1 MTGGSR
7 RGGCSLDSG
16 SVSSRRVWTLLCA
29 LGLALGLGACGQTG
43 QPTSVLNNGVYVTA
57 GPVTYQLQVS
67 RELNPYLTEDSQYV
81 TGLPVG
87 AGVLG
92 ANQLWYGVFLWAKN
106 QTNHPELTAHNFDI
120 VDSGDHHYFPL
131 RLNPQLNGYVWTQ
144 QSLPPSGQEPKLNT
158 TASFG
163 PTQGGLLL
171 FKLPTTVYSNRP
183 LTLEIFP
190 PAGGKTADIS
200 LDL

>member
-1 MTGGSR
+1 MR
-7 RGGCSLDSG
+7 SLHSS
-16 SVSSRRVWTLLCA
+16 SVSGRRLWITACV
-29 LGLALGLGACGQTG
+29 LGLAVGLGACGQTS
-43 QPTSVLNNGVYVTA
+43 QPTSVLNNGVYITS
-57 GPVTYQLQVS
+57 GPITYQLQVS

-81 TGLPVG
+81 SGVPAG

-106 QTNHPELTAHNFDI
+106 QTKRPELTAHSFDI
-120 VDSGDHHYFPL
+120 VDSSNHHYYPV
-131 RLNPQLNGYVWTQ
+131 RLNAELNGYAWTSQ
-144 QSLPPSGQEPKLNT
+144 MLPPSGQQPKLNT

-163 PTQGGLLL
+163 PTQGGLVL

-190 PAGGKTADIS
+190 PAGGEPGDIS

>member
-1 MTGGSR
+1 MSAR
-7 RGGCSLDSG
+7 PLWIL
-16 SVSSRRVWTLLCA
+16 VCA
-29 LGLALGLGACGQTG
+29 LAVAVGLGACGQVS
-43 QPTSVLNNGVYVTA
+43 QPTSVLNNGVYVTS
-57 GPVTYQLQVS
+57 GPITYQLQVS

-81 TGLPVG
+81 TGLPTG
-87 AGVLG
+87 SGVLG

-106 QTNHPELTAHNFDI
+106 QTKRSELTAHSFDI
-120 VDSGDHHYFPL
+120 VDSSDHHYYPL
-131 RLNPQLNGYVWTQ
+131 SLNTQLNGYAWTP

-183 LTLEIFP
+183 LTLEIFSP
-190 PAGGKTADIS
+190 VGGEPADIS

>member
-1 MTGGSR
+1 MSGR
-7 RGGCSLDSG
+7 RL
-16 SVSSRRVWTLLCA
+16 WIFICA
-29 LGLALGLGACGQTG
+29 FGLIVGLAACGEVG
-43 QPTSVLNNGVYVTA
+43 QPVSTLNNGVYITS
-57 GPVTYQLQVS
+57 GPITYQLQVS
-67 RELNPYLTEDSQYV
+67 RELNPYLTEDAQYV
-81 TGLPVG
+81 SGVPAG
-87 AGVLG
+87 AGALG

-106 QTNHPELTAHNFDI
+106 QTKHPELTAHSFDI
-120 VDSGDHHYFPL
+120 VDSSDRHYYPVQV
-131 RLNPQLNGYVWTQ
+131 NAALNGYAWTPQ
-144 QSLPPSGQEPKLNT
+144 TLPPSGQEPKLNT

-190 PAGGKTADIS
+190 PGGGKTGDIS